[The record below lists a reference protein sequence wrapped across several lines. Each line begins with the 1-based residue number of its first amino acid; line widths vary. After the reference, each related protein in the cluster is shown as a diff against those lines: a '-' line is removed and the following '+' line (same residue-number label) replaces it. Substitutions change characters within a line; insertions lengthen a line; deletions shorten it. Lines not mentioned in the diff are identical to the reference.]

1 MKESGFRTNT
11 GADSTNEP
19 DTSRPSRATIR
30 VLIAEDHT
38 ALRYTLRSVLKGYS
52 DIEIIGE
59 AINGEDAVLKAET
72 LQPEIVLMDINM
84 PILDGI
90 AATRRIKAHSSGI
103 TVLGLSVHEGDAIDA
118 MLKAGAVSVVAKERA
133 FEDLYDAIQRAC
145 TLSRETTGHP
155 SPQSKSSEVA
165 FNK

>member
-1 MKESGFRTNT
+1 M
-11 GADSTNEP
+11 
-19 DTSRPSRATIR
+19 SRPSRATIR

-59 AINGEDAVLKAET
+59 AINGEDAVLKTET

-103 TVLGLSVHEGDAIDA
+103 TVLEIG
-118 MLKAGAVSVVAKERA
+118 RA
-133 FEDLYDAIQRAC
+133 
-145 TLSRETTGHP
+145 H
-155 SPQSKSSEVA
+155 V
-165 FNK
+165 